1 MIGHVIEE
9 GNCLMIILD
18 FGMKMVVGLLLSPV
32 INLMKLEKLNCP
44 EFSAITVTI

>member
-1 MIGHVIEE
+1 MIGHVTEE
-9 GNCLMIILD
+9 GNYLIILD

-32 INLMKLEKLNCP
+32 INLMKLEKLNCQ